1 MYTKFTLF
9 LVTAIILSTAV
20 AGIHSQKQNFEIP
33 KPSLESHPTTTPDV
47 DHRQTIP
54 WAPLWAENYNEH
66 IRGHK
71 HDEDGKHHAVHFNRF
86 QQRKR
91 RILFCVGGKVI
102 LLVSYLCALLSFYF
116 QMRYS

>member
-1 MYTKFTLF
+1 MYTKFTLVLF
-9 LVTAIILSTAV
+9 TAIILSGAV
-20 AGIHSQKQNFEIP
+20 TGINSQKQNFEIP
-33 KPSLESHPTTTPDV
+33 KSTLEGHATTTPD

-54 WAPLWAENYNEH
+54 WAPLWADNYNEH

-71 HDEDGKHHAVHFNRF
+71 HDDDGKSHEVHFNRV

-91 RILFCVGGKVI
+91 RILYCVGGKVI
-102 LLVSYLCALLSFYF
+102 LMISYLCALLSFYF